1 MNNFFKDVL
10 MDDFLKDILLEI
22 IVVIIWFSVG
32 SIYSMIKFVR
42 AETIAIKIFYVLLFI
57 FSVMIVIGTFYFI
70 NGMLYDQS

>member
-1 MNNFFKDVL
+1 MNNLFKDIL
-10 MDDFLKDILLEI
+10 MNDFLKDILLEL

-42 AETIAIKIFYVLLFI
+42 AETIAIKIFYVILFI